1 MTKKIRAII
10 IDDEENAA
18 SRLKDLVHKHLHTT
32 VDVIGCFYSVA
43 DGVKAIQLLQ
53 PQLIF
58 LDVQIHD
65 KTGFDLLTEVPRKN
79 FHVIFVTAFEKYA
92 VQAFRFSA
100 IDYLLK
106 PVDVEDLKEAIAKVV
121 DKNANENQL
130 ARKFQVLLENV
141 EQLKQY
147 TPPKKIVV
155 PTISGFELLPVIDI
169 IRCQSNVN
177 YTTIFMQGEQ
187 KLVVAKTLKEFE
199 EMLSE
204 YNFLRVHA
212 SHLVNLAYVKSYQ
225 KGKGGAVILND
236 GTEIDVSKGRKD
248 DLIEYFNR
256 L

>member
-1 MTKKIRAII
+1 MTKIKAII

-18 SRLKDLVHKHLHTT
+18 SRLKDLADKHLDKLVTVLGCYHTVET
-32 VDVIGCFYSVA
+32 GIQ
-43 DGVKAIQLLQ
+43 AIQLLQ
-53 PQLIF
+53 PQLVF

-65 KTGFDLLTEVPRKN
+65 KTGFDLLNEVPVKN
-79 FHVIFVTAFEKYA
+79 FQVIFVTAFEKYA

-106 PVDVEDLKEAIAKVV
+106 PVDVDDLKEAVKKA
-121 DKNANENQL
+121 ANKKPGDNVASHL
-130 ARKFQVLLENV
+130 RALLENV

-169 IRCQSNVN
+169 LRCQSNVN
-177 YTTIFMQGEQ
+177 YTSIFMQGGQ

-225 KGKGGAVILND
+225 KGKGGAVILTD
-236 GTEIDVSKGRKD
+236 GTEIEVSKARKE
-248 DLIEYFNR
+248 DLIRYFNQ